1 MSILPPI
8 PPPLLPLRTVKLGL
22 SQLHI
27 HRIMRP
33 AHPKP
38 KHILAFHP
46 RRIARLRHPISKV
59 VGAHPARVKLR
70 EEGEELLRFRLE
82 CRWGGVG
89 VGGCEGMEE
98 GPGAAAEYVDVGR
111 AVRIYQRRGWY
122 GGGGR
127 GR

>member
-8 PPPLLPLRTVKLGL
+8 PPSLLPLRTVKLGL
-22 SQLHI
+22 PQLHI

-46 RRIARLRHPISKV
+46 RRIARLRHPVPKV
-59 VGAHPARVKLR
+59 VGAHRARVKLR

-82 CRWGGVG
+82 CRRGGVG
-89 VGGCEGMEE
+89 VGGCEGMEKS
-98 GPGAAAEYVDVGR
+98 PSAAAEDIDVGR
-111 AVRIYQRRGWY
+111 AV
-122 GGGGR
+122 
-127 GR
+127 

>member
-1 MSILPPI
+1 MTMSIFPSI
-8 PPPLLPLRTVKLGL
+8 PPPLLPIRTVKLGL

-27 HRIMRP
+27 YRIMRP
-33 AHPKP
+33 AHPEP

-46 RRIARLRHPISKV
+46 RRIARLRHPVPKV

-82 CRWGGVG
+82 RRWGGVR
-89 VGGCEGMEE
+89 VGGSESVEK

-111 AVRIYQRRGWY
+111 AV
-122 GGGGR
+122 
-127 GR
+127 

>member
-1 MSILPPI
+1 MCS
-8 PPPLLPLRTVKLGL
+8 
-22 SQLHI
+22 
-27 HRIMRP
+27 
-33 AHPKP
+33 AHPEP

-46 RRIARLRHPISKV
+46 RRIAWLRHPVPKV

-89 VGGCEGMEE
+89 VGSCEGVEE

-111 AVRIYQRRGWY
+111 AVRIYKRRSWY